1 MQSYTHEHWIDHL
14 LAGLSTSSV
23 LHPHLVGQL
32 DRLALHMEHFNVS
45 PRTTTAD
52 LDRWELHS
60 IFKLEARLLYFKNYG
75 RIFDCLRKMI
85 QHRHLLKQNFGEE
98 TPSGEC
104 SMNSRPRPGYK
115 MRREGKISGKI
126 GTSQSSPKGVLAHID
141 PCMSHFDDAPCIH
154 QIGS

>member
-1 MQSYTHEHWIDHL
+1 MQSYTYEHWIDHL

-32 DRLALHMEHFNVS
+32 DRLALHMEHFTLS
-45 PRTTTAD
+45 PGTATAD
-52 LDRWELHS
+52 LDQEELHS
-60 IFKLEARLLYFKNYG
+60 IFKLEARLVCFKKYG

-104 SMNSRPRPGYK
+104 SMNSLPRRGYK
-115 MRREGKISGKI
+115 MRRKGKILGKL
-126 GTSQSSPKGVLAHID
+126 GLPKAHLKV
-141 PCMSHFDDAPCIH
+141 S
-154 QIGS
+154 